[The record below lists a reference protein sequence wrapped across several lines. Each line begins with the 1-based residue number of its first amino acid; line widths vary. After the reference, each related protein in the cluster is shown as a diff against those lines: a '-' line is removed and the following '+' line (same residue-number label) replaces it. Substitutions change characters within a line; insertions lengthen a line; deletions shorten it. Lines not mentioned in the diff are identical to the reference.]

1 MYLYLAIIY
10 ITDNW
15 FDPPSDITAIP
26 QSYTVHCVII
36 GELKAIHYYYHDT
49 PESELTS
56 TYCSSH
62 TGYNCSLANNK
73 VTSAKTSDNVVDKTI
88 TVTWEA
94 EEISSGAFRQDS
106 NHGDHKIGC
115 YAKQSSTERES
126 IVSVRGK
133 YYIFH
138 SSVCLHCIAPSLS
151 PSDVTVVSKS
161 NTSVTISWAYNDI
174 SDADGYVVYV
184 NDSAIHNVIGGAR
197 NTVTLHGLIPGRKY
211 SIIVRAYQ
219 DILGPPS
226 IPLIVTSG
234 SITHPLSLLTMYP
247 TSTQGIILQT

>member
-1 MYLYLAIIY
+1 MNLDWKIILYLYLAHIY

-15 FDPPSDITAIP
+15 FDPPSDITAIL

-36 GELKAIHYYYHDT
+36 GELDAIHYYYHDT

-73 VTSAKTSDNVVDKTI
+73 VISDKTSDNVVDKTI

-126 IVSVRGK
+126 IISVRGK
-133 YYIFH
+133 GCWKKNQ
-138 SSVCLHCIAPSLS
+138 SNCIMNSLYLLLKGLRHEWLW
-151 PSDVTVVSKS
+151 SK
-161 NTSVTISWAYNDI
+161 W
-174 SDADGYVVYV
+174 
-184 NDSAIHNVIGGAR
+184 
-197 NTVTLHGLIPGRKY
+197 K
-211 SIIVRAYQ
+211 
-219 DILGPPS
+219 
-226 IPLIVTSG
+226 
-234 SITHPLSLLTMYP
+234 
-247 TSTQGIILQT
+247 